1 MIRTRFLDGLILWC
15 GSFGNRGERTYNP
28 LAHDLNLIG
37 AVALYKDTQHVRIMV
52 VKPDLKLFFGMP
64 S

>member
-28 LAHDLNLIG
+28 LAHDLNLLG
-37 AVALYKDTQHVRIMV
+37 TVALSKEAQHVKMV
-52 VKPDLKLFFGMP
+52 TGNFELIRY
-64 S
+64 